1 MPPSCNAHRTSH
13 SSIAQLDGVTTAAA
27 PFGACRYARERTVA
41 MIEDAQEREWWRH
54 RAVTSCLVLCLA
66 ILLYGSGAR
75 AQSVAFINPGKSD
88 EIYWV
93 TATEGMQAAAHSL
106 GMTFEVQYAQ
116 REPLKTLEIAQE
128 MVARPAGKR
137 PEYIVIT
144 DDYAVADRLIMII
157 EAAGLKTFLA
167 YSSIPVNQRVGIGS
181 PRTKYKSWLGSLE
194 PQAEDAGY
202 MTAHA
207 LIERGKKEK
216 AFGRD
221 GKLHMLAIAGDR
233 STPSSINRNQGM
245 RRAVDEAAGVVID
258 EEVYAA
264 WTRENA
270 AQQAESLYRRY
281 PDVKLI
287 WAGNDLMAFGAMAAW
302 EKRGGKRGVDAW
314 FSGINT
320 STDALEAVKSGRMT
334 SLAGGHFIT
343 GAWALVMIYDYHHG
357 RDFAD
362 EGLELERPMFAE
374 FTPRLVDRYIER
386 FGGGFDGV
394 DFSRYSKV
402 RNAKL
407 KRYNFGFAQLLEPQ
421 S

>member
-1 MPPSCNAHRTSH
+1 VGDD
-13 SSIAQLDGVTTAAA
+13 AQRTAAA
-27 PFGACRYARERTVA
+27 EPARIIRTGEMVA
-41 MIEDAQEREWWRH
+41 MFAEVPQPQLAGR
-54 RAVTSCLVLCLA
+54 RAVSLSLALCLA
-66 ILLYGSGAR
+66 VLLCGSVAR

-93 TATEGMQAAAHSL
+93 TATQAMQAAAHSL

-116 REPLKTLEIAQE
+116 REPLKTLEIARE

-144 DDYAVADRLIMII
+144 DDYSVADRLLAII
-157 EAAGLKTFLA
+157 DPAGVKTFLA
-167 YSSIPVNQRVGIGS
+167 YSSIPVDQRGGIGS
-181 PRTKYKSWLGSLE
+181 PRGKYKGWLGSLE

-202 MTAHA
+202 LTARA
-207 LIERGKKEK
+207 LIERGKREK
-216 AFGRD
+216 AFGPD

-245 RRAVDEAAGVVID
+245 RRAVAEAPMVVLE

-264 WTRENA
+264 WARENA

-281 PDVKLI
+281 PDVKLV

-302 EKRGGKRGVDAW
+302 EKRGGKPGVDAW
-314 FSGINT
+314 FSGVNT
-320 STDALEAVKSGRMT
+320 STEALEAVKSGRLT

-362 EGLELERPMFAE
+362 EGLELRRPMFAE
-374 FTPRLVDRYIER
+374 FTPLLADRYIER
-386 FGGGFDGV
+386 FSGGFDGV

-402 RNAKL
+402 KNPKL
-407 KRYNFGFAQLLEPQ
+407 RRYNFGFAQLLEPQ

>member
-1 MPPSCNAHRTSH
+1 
-13 SSIAQLDGVTTAAA
+13 VTAAQA
-27 PFGACRYARERTVA
+27 
-41 MIEDAQEREWWRH
+41 
-54 RAVTSCLVLCLA
+54 
-66 ILLYGSGAR
+66 
-75 AQSVAFINPGKSD
+75 
-88 EIYWV
+88 
-93 TATEGMQAAAHSL
+93 MQAAARSL

-116 REPLKTLEIAQE
+116 REPLKTLEIARE

-144 DDYAVADRLIMII
+144 DDYSVADRLLAII
-157 EAAGLKTFLA
+157 DPAGVKSFLA
-167 YSSIPVNQRVGIGS
+167 YSSIPVDQRGGIGS
-181 PRTKYKSWLGSLE
+181 PRGKYKGWLGSLE

-202 MTAHA
+202 LTARA

-245 RRAVDEAAGVVID
+245 HRAVAEAPMVVLE

-281 PDVKLI
+281 PDLKLI

-302 EKRGGKRGVDAW
+302 EKRGGKPGVDAW

-320 STDALEAVKSGRMT
+320 STEALEAVKSGRMT
-334 SLAGGHFIT
+334 ALAGGHFIT

-362 EGLELERPMFAE
+362 EGLELRRPMFAE
-374 FTPRLVDRYIER
+374 FTPALADRYIER
-386 FGGGFDGV
+386 FSGGLDGV

-407 KRYNFGFAQLLEPQ
+407 RRYNFGFAQLLEPQ

>member
-1 MPPSCNAHRTSH
+1 MVAEVAQPPRVSR
-13 SSIAQLDGVTTAAA
+13 
-27 PFGACRYARERTVA
+27 R
-41 MIEDAQEREWWRH
+41 
-54 RAVTSCLVLCLA
+54 RAVSLGLALCLA
-66 ILLYGSGAR
+66 VVLCGSAAR

-88 EIYWV
+88 EVYWV
-93 TATEGMQAAAHSL
+93 TAAQAMQAAARSL

-116 REPLKTLEIAQE
+116 REPLKTLEIARE

-144 DDYAVADRLIMII
+144 DDYSVADRLLAII
-157 EAAGLKTFLA
+157 DPGGVKSFLA
-167 YSSIPVNQRVGIGS
+167 YSSIPVDQRGGIGS
-181 PRTKYKSWLGSLE
+181 PRGKYKSWLGSLE

-202 MTAHA
+202 LTARA

-287 WAGNDLMAFGAMAAW
+287 WAAT
-302 EKRGGKRGVDAW
+302 
-314 FSGINT
+314 I
-320 STDALEAVKSGRMT
+320 
-334 SLAGGHFIT
+334 
-343 GAWALVMIYDYHHG
+343 
-357 RDFAD
+357 
-362 EGLELERPMFAE
+362 
-374 FTPRLVDRYIER
+374 
-386 FGGGFDGV
+386 
-394 DFSRYSKV
+394 
-402 RNAKL
+402 
-407 KRYNFGFAQLLEPQ
+407 
-421 S
+421 

>member
-1 MPPSCNAHRTSH
+1 MTRT
-13 SSIAQLDGVTTAAA
+13 G
-27 PFGACRYARERTVA
+27 EMVA
-41 MIEDAQEREWWRH
+41 MFAEVPQPQQASR
-54 RAVTSCLVLCLA
+54 RAVSLSLALCLGV
-66 ILLYGSGAR
+66 LLCGSVAR

-93 TATEGMQAAAHSL
+93 TATQGMQAAAHSL
-106 GMTFEVQYAQ
+106 GMTFEVRYAQ
-116 REPLKTLEIAQE
+116 REPLKTLEIARE

-144 DDYAVADRLIMII
+144 DDYSVADRLLAII
-157 EAAGLKTFLA
+157 DPAGVKTFLA
-167 YSSIPVNQRVGIGS
+167 YSSIPVDQRGGIGS
-181 PRTKYKSWLGSLE
+181 PRGKYKGWLGSLE

-202 MTAHA
+202 LTARA
-207 LIERGKKEK
+207 LIERGKREK
-216 AFGRD
+216 AFGPD

-245 RRAVDEAAGVVID
+245 HRAVAEAPMVVLE

-264 WTRENA
+264 WARENA

-281 PDVKLI
+281 PDVKLV

-302 EKRGGKRGVDAW
+302 EKRGGKPGVDAW
-314 FSGINT
+314 FSGVNT
-320 STDALEAVKSGRMT
+320 STEALEAVKSGRLT

-362 EGLELERPMFAE
+362 EGLELRRPMFAE
-374 FTPRLVDRYIER
+374 FTPALADRYIER
-386 FGGGFDGV
+386 FSGGFDGV

-402 RNAKL
+402 RNSKL
-407 KRYNFGFAQLLEPQ
+407 RRYNFGFAQLLEPQ

>member
-1 MPPSCNAHRTSH
+1 MFAEVPQP
-13 SSIAQLDGVTTAAA
+13 QLAG
-27 PFGACRYARERTVA
+27 R
-41 MIEDAQEREWWRH
+41 
-54 RAVTSCLVLCLA
+54 RAVSLSLALCLA
-66 ILLYGSGAR
+66 VLLCGSVAR

-93 TATEGMQAAAHSL
+93 TATQAMQAAAHSL
-106 GMTFEVQYAQ
+106 GMTFEVRYAQ
-116 REPLKTLEIAQE
+116 REPLKTLEIARE

-137 PEYIVIT
+137 PENIVIT
-144 DDYAVADRLIMII
+144 DDYSVADRLLAII
-157 EAAGLKTFLA
+157 DPAGVKTFLA
-167 YSSIPVNQRVGIGS
+167 YSSIPVDQRGGIGS
-181 PRTKYKSWLGSLE
+181 PRGKYKGWLGSLE

-202 MTAHA
+202 LTARA
-207 LIERGKKEK
+207 LIERGKREK
-216 AFGRD
+216 AFGPD

-245 RRAVDEAAGVVID
+245 RRAVAEAPTVVLE

-264 WTRENA
+264 WARENA

-281 PDVKLI
+281 PDVKLV

-302 EKRGGKRGVDAW
+302 EKRGGKPGVDAW
-314 FSGINT
+314 FSGVNT
-320 STDALEAVKSGRMT
+320 STEALEAVKSGRLT

-362 EGLELERPMFAE
+362 EGLELRRPMFAE
-374 FTPRLVDRYIER
+374 FTPLLADRYIER
-386 FGGGFDGV
+386 FSGGFDGV

-402 RNAKL
+402 KNPKL
-407 KRYNFGFAQLLEPQ
+407 RRYNFGFAQLLEPQ

>member
-1 MPPSCNAHRTSH
+1 MFAEA
-13 SSIAQLDGVTTAAA
+13 AQPQQV
-27 PFGACRYARERTVA
+27 RR
-41 MIEDAQEREWWRH
+41 
-54 RAVTSCLVLCLA
+54 RAVSLSLALGLAVVLC
-66 ILLYGSGAR
+66 GSVAR

-88 EIYWV
+88 EVYWV
-93 TATEGMQAAAHSL
+93 TAAQAMQAAARSL
-106 GMTFEVQYAQ
+106 GMTFEVRYAQ
-116 REPLKTLEIAQE
+116 REPLKTLEIARE

-137 PEYIVIT
+137 PEYIVVT
-144 DDYAVADRLIMII
+144 DDYSVADRLLAII
-157 EAAGLKTFLA
+157 DPAGVKSFLA
-167 YSSIPVNQRVGIGS
+167 YSSIPVDQRGGIGS
-181 PRTKYKSWLGSLE
+181 PRGKYKGWLGSLE

-202 MTAHA
+202 LTARA

-216 AFGRD
+216 AFGPD

-245 RRAVDEAAGVVID
+245 HRAVAEAPMVVLE

-264 WTRENA
+264 WARENA

-281 PDVKLI
+281 PDVKLV

-302 EKRGGKRGVDAW
+302 EKRGGKPGVDAW
-314 FSGINT
+314 FSGVNT
-320 STDALEAVKSGRMT
+320 STEALEAVKSGRLT

-362 EGLELERPMFAE
+362 EGLELRRPMFAE
-374 FTPRLVDRYIER
+374 FTPALADRYIER
-386 FGGGFDGV
+386 FSGGFDGV

-402 RNAKL
+402 RNSKL
-407 KRYNFGFAQLLEPQ
+407 RRYNFGFAQLLEPQ

>member
-1 MPPSCNAHRTSH
+1 MIAEAPQPRQ
-13 SSIAQLDGVTTAAA
+13 SS
-27 PFGACRYARERTVA
+27 R
-41 MIEDAQEREWWRH
+41 
-54 RAVTSCLVLCLA
+54 RAVEFGLALCLTV
-66 ILLYGSGAR
+66 LLCGSVAR
-75 AQSVAFINPGKSD
+75 AQSVAFINPGKSG

-93 TATEGMQAAAHSL
+93 TATQGMQAAAHSL

-116 REPLKTLEIAQE
+116 REPLKTLEIARE

-137 PEYIVIT
+137 PEYIVVT
-144 DDYAVADRLIMII
+144 DDYSVADRLLAII
-157 EAAGLKTFLA
+157 DPAGVKTFLA
-167 YSSIPVNQRVGIGS
+167 YSSIPVDQRGGIGS
-181 PRTKYKSWLGSLE
+181 PRGKYKGWLGSLE

-202 MTAHA
+202 LTARA
-207 LIERGKKEK
+207 LIERGKREK
-216 AFGRD
+216 AFGPD

-245 RRAVDEAAGVVID
+245 RRAVAEAPMVVLE

-264 WTRENA
+264 WARENA

-281 PDVKLI
+281 PEVKLV

-302 EKRGGKRGVDAW
+302 EKRGGKPGVDAW
-314 FSGINT
+314 FSGVNT
-320 STDALEAVKSGRMT
+320 STEALEAVKSGRLT

-362 EGLELERPMFAE
+362 EGLELRRPMFAE
-374 FTPRLVDRYIER
+374 FTPLLADRYIER
-386 FGGGFDGV
+386 FSGGFDGV

-402 RNAKL
+402 KNPKL
-407 KRYNFGFAQLLEPQ
+407 RRYNFGFAQLLEPQ

>member
-1 MPPSCNAHRTSH
+1 MFAEVPHPQRASRRAASLSLALCVAVLLCGSVAH
-13 SSIAQLDGVTTAAA
+13 
-27 PFGACRYARERTVA
+27 
-41 MIEDAQEREWWRH
+41 
-54 RAVTSCLVLCLA
+54 
-66 ILLYGSGAR
+66 

-88 EIYWV
+88 EVYWV
-93 TATEGMQAAAHSL
+93 TAAQAMQAAARSL

-116 REPLKTLEIAQE
+116 REPLKTLEIARE

-137 PEYIVIT
+137 PEYIVVT
-144 DDYAVADRLIMII
+144 DDYSVADRLLAII
-157 EAAGLKTFLA
+157 DPAGVKSFLA
-167 YSSIPVNQRVGIGS
+167 YSSIPVDQRGGIGS
-181 PRTKYKSWLGSLE
+181 PRGKYKGWLGSLE

-202 MTAHA
+202 LTARA
-207 LIERGKKEK
+207 LIERGKNEK
-216 AFGRD
+216 AFGPD

-245 RRAVDEAAGVVID
+245 HRAVAEAPRVVLE

-264 WTRENA
+264 WTREIA

-281 PDVKLI
+281 PDVKLV

-302 EKRGGKRGVDAW
+302 ESRGGKPGVDAW

-320 STDALEAVKSGRMT
+320 STEALEAIKSGRLT

-357 RDFAD
+357 HDFTD
-362 EGLELERPMFAE
+362 EGLELRRPMFAE
-374 FTPRLVDRYIER
+374 FTRALADRYIER
-386 FGGGFDGV
+386 FSGGFDGV

-402 RNAKL
+402 RNPKL

>member
-1 MPPSCNAHRTSH
+1 MIRT
-13 SSIAQLDGVTTAAA
+13 G
-27 PFGACRYARERTVA
+27 EMVA
-41 MIEDAQEREWWRH
+41 MFAEVPQPQLAGR
-54 RAVTSCLVLCLA
+54 RAVSLSLALCLA
-66 ILLYGSGAR
+66 VLLCGSVAR

-93 TATEGMQAAAHSL
+93 TATQGMQAAAHSL
-106 GMTFEVQYAQ
+106 GMTFEVRYAQ
-116 REPLKTLEIAQE
+116 REPLKTLEIARE

-137 PEYIVIT
+137 PENIVIT
-144 DDYAVADRLIMII
+144 DDYSVADRLLAII
-157 EAAGLKTFLA
+157 DPAGVKTFLA
-167 YSSIPVNQRVGIGS
+167 YSSIPVDQRGGIGS
-181 PRTKYKSWLGSLE
+181 PRGKYKGWLGSLE

-202 MTAHA
+202 LTARA
-207 LIERGKKEK
+207 LIERGKREK
-216 AFGRD
+216 AFGPD

-245 RRAVDEAAGVVID
+245 RRAVAEAPTVVLE

-264 WTRENA
+264 WARENA

-281 PDVKLI
+281 PDVKLV

-302 EKRGGKRGVDAW
+302 EKRGGKPGVDAW
-314 FSGINT
+314 FSGVNT
-320 STDALEAVKSGRMT
+320 STEALEAVKSGRLT

-362 EGLELERPMFAE
+362 EGLELRRPMFAE
-374 FTPRLVDRYIER
+374 FTPLLADRYIER
-386 FGGGFDGV
+386 FSGGFDGV

-402 RNAKL
+402 KNPKL
-407 KRYNFGFAQLLEPQ
+407 RRYNFGFAQLLEPQ

>member
-1 MPPSCNAHRTSH
+1 MIAEAPQPRQ
-13 SSIAQLDGVTTAAA
+13 SS
-27 PFGACRYARERTVA
+27 R
-41 MIEDAQEREWWRH
+41 
-54 RAVTSCLVLCLA
+54 RAVELGLALCLTV
-66 ILLYGSGAR
+66 LLCGSVAR
-75 AQSVAFINPGKSD
+75 AQSVAFINPGKSG

-93 TATEGMQAAAHSL
+93 TATQGMQAAAHSL

-116 REPLKTLEIAQE
+116 REPLKTLEIARE

-137 PEYIVIT
+137 PEYIVVT
-144 DDYAVADRLIMII
+144 DDYSVADRLLAII
-157 EAAGLKTFLA
+157 DPAGVKTFLA
-167 YSSIPVNQRVGIGS
+167 YSSIPVDQRGGIGS
-181 PRTKYKSWLGSLE
+181 PRGKYKGWLGSLE

-202 MTAHA
+202 LTARA
-207 LIERGKKEK
+207 LIERGKREK
-216 AFGRD
+216 AFGPD

-245 RRAVDEAAGVVID
+245 HRAVAKAPMVVLE

-264 WTRENA
+264 WARENA

-281 PDVKLI
+281 PDVKLV

-302 EKRGGKRGVDAW
+302 EKRGGKPGVDAW
-314 FSGINT
+314 FSGVNT
-320 STDALEAVKSGRMT
+320 STEALEAIKSGRLT

-362 EGLELERPMFAE
+362 EGLELRRPMFAE
-374 FTPRLVDRYIER
+374 FTPLLADRYIER
-386 FGGGFDGV
+386 FSGGFDGV

-402 RNAKL
+402 KNPKL
-407 KRYNFGFAQLLEPQ
+407 RRYNFGFAQLLEPQ

>member
-1 MPPSCNAHRTSH
+1 MFAEL
-13 SSIAQLDGVTTAAA
+13 AQPQQV
-27 PFGACRYARERTVA
+27 PR
-41 MIEDAQEREWWRH
+41 
-54 RAVTSCLVLCLA
+54 RAVSLSLALCLA
-66 ILLYGSGAR
+66 VVLCGSVAR

-88 EIYWV
+88 EVYWV
-93 TATEGMQAAAHSL
+93 TAAQAMQAAARSL

-116 REPLKTLEIAQE
+116 REPLKTLEIARE

-144 DDYAVADRLIMII
+144 DDYSVADRLLAII
-157 EAAGLKTFLA
+157 DPAGVKSFLA
-167 YSSIPVNQRVGIGS
+167 FSSIPVDQRGGIGS
-181 PRTKYKSWLGSLE
+181 PRGKYKGWLGSLE
-194 PQAEDAGY
+194 PQAEEAGY
-202 MTAHA
+202 LTARA

-216 AFGRD
+216 AFAPD

-245 RRAVDEAAGVVID
+245 RRAVAEAAMVVVE

-302 EKRGGKRGVDAW
+302 EKRGGKPGVDAW

-320 STDALEAVKSGRMT
+320 STEALEAVKSGRMT
-334 SLAGGHFIT
+334 ALAGGHFIT

-357 RDFAD
+357 HDFAD
-362 EGLELERPMFAE
+362 EGLELRRPMFAE
-374 FTPRLVDRYIER
+374 FTPALADRYIER
-386 FGGGFDGV
+386 FSAGFDGV

-407 KRYNFGFAQLLEPQ
+407 KRYNFGFAQLLEP
-421 S
+421 

>member
-1 MPPSCNAHRTSH
+1 MIRT
-13 SSIAQLDGVTTAAA
+13 G
-27 PFGACRYARERTVA
+27 EMVA
-41 MIEDAQEREWWRH
+41 MFAEVPQPQQATR
-54 RAVTSCLVLCLA
+54 RAVSLSLALCLA
-66 ILLYGSGAR
+66 VLLCGSVAR

-93 TATEGMQAAAHSL
+93 TATQGMQAAAHSL
-106 GMTFEVQYAQ
+106 GMTFEVRYAQ
-116 REPLKTLEIAQE
+116 REPLKTLEIARE

-137 PEYIVIT
+137 PENIVIT
-144 DDYAVADRLIMII
+144 DDYSVADRLLAII
-157 EAAGLKTFLA
+157 DPAGVKTFLA
-167 YSSIPVNQRVGIGS
+167 YSSIPVDQRGGIGS
-181 PRTKYKSWLGSLE
+181 PRGKYKGWLGSLE

-202 MTAHA
+202 LTARA
-207 LIERGKKEK
+207 LIERGKREK
-216 AFGRD
+216 AFGPD

-245 RRAVDEAAGVVID
+245 RRAVAEAPMVVLE

-264 WTRENA
+264 WARENA

-281 PDVKLI
+281 PDVKLV

-302 EKRGGKRGVDAW
+302 EKRGGKPGVDAW
-314 FSGINT
+314 FSGVNT
-320 STDALEAVKSGRMT
+320 STEALEAVKSGRLT

-362 EGLELERPMFAE
+362 EGLELRRPMFAE
-374 FTPRLVDRYIER
+374 FTPLLADRYIER
-386 FGGGFDGV
+386 FSGGFDGV

-402 RNAKL
+402 KNPKL
-407 KRYNFGFAQLLEPQ
+407 RRYNFGFAQLLEPQ

>member
-1 MPPSCNAHRTSH
+1 MIAEAPQPRQ
-13 SSIAQLDGVTTAAA
+13 SS
-27 PFGACRYARERTVA
+27 R
-41 MIEDAQEREWWRH
+41 
-54 RAVTSCLVLCLA
+54 RAVELGLALCLTV
-66 ILLYGSGAR
+66 LLCGSVAR
-75 AQSVAFINPGKSD
+75 AQSVAFINPGKSG

-93 TATEGMQAAAHSL
+93 TATQAMQAAAHSL

-116 REPLKTLEIAQE
+116 REPLKTLEIARE

-137 PEYIVIT
+137 PEYIVVT
-144 DDYAVADRLIMII
+144 DDYSVADRLLAII
-157 EAAGLKTFLA
+157 DPAGVKTFLA
-167 YSSIPVNQRVGIGS
+167 YSSIPVDQRGGIGS
-181 PRTKYKSWLGSLE
+181 PRGKYKGWLGSLE

-202 MTAHA
+202 LTARA
-207 LIERGKKEK
+207 LIERGKREK
-216 AFGRD
+216 AFGPD

-245 RRAVDEAAGVVID
+245 RRAVAEAPMVVLE

-264 WTRENA
+264 WARENA

-281 PDVKLI
+281 PEVKLV

-302 EKRGGKRGVDAW
+302 EKRGGKPGVDAW
-314 FSGINT
+314 FSGVNT
-320 STDALEAVKSGRMT
+320 STEALEAVKSGRLT

-362 EGLELERPMFAE
+362 EGLELRRPMFAE
-374 FTPRLVDRYIER
+374 FTPLLADRYIER
-386 FGGGFDGV
+386 FSGGFDGV
-394 DFSRYSKV
+394 DFSRYSRVK
-402 RNAKL
+402 NPKL
-407 KRYNFGFAQLLEPQ
+407 RRYNFGFAQLLEPQ

>member
-1 MPPSCNAHRTSH
+1 MFAEL
-13 SSIAQLDGVTTAAA
+13 AQPQQVT
-27 PFGACRYARERTVA
+27 R
-41 MIEDAQEREWWRH
+41 
-54 RAVTSCLVLCLA
+54 RAVSLSLALCLA
-66 ILLYGSGAR
+66 VVLCGSVAR

-88 EIYWV
+88 EVYWV
-93 TATEGMQAAAHSL
+93 TAAQAMQAAARSL

-116 REPLKTLEIAQE
+116 REPLKTLEIARE

-144 DDYAVADRLIMII
+144 DDYSVADRLLAII
-157 EAAGLKTFLA
+157 DSAGVKSFLA
-167 YSSIPVNQRVGIGS
+167 FSSIPVDQRGGIGS
-181 PRTKYKSWLGSLE
+181 PRGKYKGWLGSLE
-194 PQAEDAGY
+194 PQAEEAGY
-202 MTAHA
+202 LTARA

-216 AFGRD
+216 AFAPD

-245 RRAVDEAAGVVID
+245 RRAVAEAAMVVVE

-302 EKRGGKRGVDAW
+302 EKRGGKPGVDAW

-320 STDALEAVKSGRMT
+320 STEALEAVKSGRMIA
-334 SLAGGHFIT
+334 LAGGHFIT

-357 RDFAD
+357 HDFAD
-362 EGLELERPMFAE
+362 EGLELRRPMFAE
-374 FTPRLVDRYIER
+374 FTPALADRYIER
-386 FGGGFDGV
+386 FSAGFDGV

>member
-1 MPPSCNAHRTSH
+1 MIRT
-13 SSIAQLDGVTTAAA
+13 G
-27 PFGACRYARERTVA
+27 EMVA
-41 MIEDAQEREWWRH
+41 MFAEVPQPQLAGR
-54 RAVTSCLVLCLA
+54 RAVSLSLALCLA
-66 ILLYGSGAR
+66 VLLCGSVAR

-93 TATEGMQAAAHSL
+93 TATQAMQAAAHSL
-106 GMTFEVQYAQ
+106 GMTFEVRYAQ
-116 REPLKTLEIAQE
+116 REPLKTLEIARE

-144 DDYAVADRLIMII
+144 DDYSVADRLLAII
-157 EAAGLKTFLA
+157 DPAGVKTFLA
-167 YSSIPVNQRVGIGS
+167 YSSIPVDQRGGIGS
-181 PRTKYKSWLGSLE
+181 PRGKYKGWLGSLE

-202 MTAHA
+202 LTARA
-207 LIERGKKEK
+207 LIERGKREK
-216 AFGRD
+216 AFGPD

-245 RRAVDEAAGVVID
+245 RRAVAEAPTVVLE

-264 WTRENA
+264 WARENA

-281 PDVKLI
+281 PDVKLV

-302 EKRGGKRGVDAW
+302 EKRGGKPGVDAW

-320 STDALEAVKSGRMT
+320 STEALEAVKSGRLT

-357 RDFAD
+357 RDFPD
-362 EGLELERPMFAE
+362 EGLELRRPMFAE
-374 FTPRLVDRYIER
+374 FTPLLADRYIER
-386 FGGGFDGV
+386 FSGGFDGV

-402 RNAKL
+402 KNPKL
-407 KRYNFGFAQLLEPQ
+407 RRYNFGFAQLLEPQ

>member
-1 MPPSCNAHRTSH
+1 MIAEAPRPWQ
-13 SSIAQLDGVTTAAA
+13 SS
-27 PFGACRYARERTVA
+27 R
-41 MIEDAQEREWWRH
+41 
-54 RAVTSCLVLCLA
+54 RAVELGLALCLTV
-66 ILLYGSGAR
+66 LLCGSVAR
-75 AQSVAFINPGKSD
+75 AQSVAFINPGKSG

-93 TATEGMQAAAHSL
+93 TATQGMQAAAHSL

-116 REPLKTLEIAQE
+116 REPLKTLEIARE

-137 PEYIVIT
+137 PEYIVVT
-144 DDYAVADRLIMII
+144 DDYSVADRLLAII
-157 EAAGLKTFLA
+157 DPAGVKTFLA
-167 YSSIPVNQRVGIGS
+167 YSSIPVDQRGGIGS
-181 PRTKYKSWLGSLE
+181 PRGKYKGWLGSLE

-202 MTAHA
+202 LTARA
-207 LIERGKKEK
+207 LIERGKREK
-216 AFGRD
+216 AFGPD

-245 RRAVDEAAGVVID
+245 RRAVAEAPMVVLE

-264 WTRENA
+264 WARENA

-281 PDVKLI
+281 PDVKLV

-302 EKRGGKRGVDAW
+302 EKRGGKPGVDAW
-314 FSGINT
+314 FSGVNT
-320 STDALEAVKSGRMT
+320 STEALEAVKSGRLT

-362 EGLELERPMFAE
+362 EGLELRRPMFAE
-374 FTPRLVDRYIER
+374 FTPLLADRYIEH
-386 FGGGFDGV
+386 FSGGFDGV

-402 RNAKL
+402 KNPKL
-407 KRYNFGFAQLLEPQ
+407 RRYNFGFAQLLEPQ